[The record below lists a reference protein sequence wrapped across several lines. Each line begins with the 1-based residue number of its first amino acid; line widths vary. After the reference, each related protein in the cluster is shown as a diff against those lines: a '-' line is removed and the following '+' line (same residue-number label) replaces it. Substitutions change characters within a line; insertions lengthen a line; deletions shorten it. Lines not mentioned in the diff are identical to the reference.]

1 MLLWVAFPQESRR
14 SPQSQKVSWSLL
26 GWWKVDGEGSGTNRA
41 TQAAPVPTDAM
52 SVSLQMREREV
63 KLWDTRRLSGATLTM
78 ALDTSPG

>member
-1 MLLWVAFPQESRR
+1 MPWPLQGW
-14 SPQSQKVSWSLL
+14 QKVA
-26 GWWKVDGEGSGTNRA
+26 GEGGHPGPDT
-41 TQAAPVPTDAM
+41 V